1 RPRRPKTA
9 LPGQPS
15 PLIGRERELDQATTL
30 LTTPA
35 VRLQTITGPAG
46 AGKTRLAL
54 EVAAS
59 RWTDTV
65 WFVDLAPIHDP
76 RLVATAIGRAAG
88 VREQRGELAQ
98 ARVERHVGA
107 RHILLLL

>member
-1 RPRRPKTA
+1 MRARRNRRSTKG

-15 PLIGRERELDQATTL
+15 PLIGRERELDLATTL

-35 VRLQTITGPAG
+35 VRLISITGPAG
-46 AGKTRLAL
+46 AGKTRLAV
-54 EVAAS
+54 EVAAT

-65 WFVDLAPIHDP
+65 CFVALAPIHDP

-88 VREQRGELAQ
+88 VREQRDELAQ
-98 ARVERHVGA
+98 
-107 RHILLLL
+107 